1 MALESIFLVEK
12 VLVTPLVL
20 MENTLLALDIF
31 TSHKKRFL
39 FFFQAHFCLSELD
52 GAVSVTSFLKFNF
65 PLQVMVLTLDPLVVS
80 SQSSVLT
87 ADLRVVVVDASQ
99 LPFGLVKSDLLR
111 AKIV

>member
-1 MALESIFLVEK
+1 MA
-12 VLVTPLVL
+12 PLVL
-20 MENTLLALDIF
+20 MENSLLALAIF
-31 TSHKKRFL
+31 ASHKQRLL

-87 ADLRVVVVDASQ
+87 SDLRVVVVDASQ

-111 AKIV
+111 AKVV